1 MLGFYLALID
11 QPNDKEKFTEIYK
24 TYRILMYKTAMS
36 ITHNEA
42 LANET
47 VQDCLFKIARIIA
60 DFPAVRTKKA
70 KALVIIM
77 VRNKALDNLKVE
89 HIDKIEPIDEQ
100 EPVSDDII
108 GKILSDIGYNR
119 LVQEILSLDVIYR
132 DVLTLKLIYEYS
144 IDEIC
149 SWLNISE
156 NTAKSRIYRRR
167 KMLRERLGGF
177 YNEK

>member
-1 MLGFYLALID
+1 MKRLPMKRFRT
-11 QPNDKEKFTEIYK
+11 K
-24 TYRILMYKTAMS
+24 
-36 ITHNEA
+36 
-42 LANET
+42 
-47 VQDCLFKIARIIA
+47 IIA

-156 NTAKSRIYRRR
+156 NTAKSRIYRGR

>member
-1 MLGFYLALID
+1 
-11 QPNDKEKFTEIYK
+11 
-24 TYRILMYKTAMS
+24 
-36 ITHNEA
+36 
-42 LANET
+42 
-47 VQDCLFKIARIIA
+47 
-60 DFPAVRTKKA
+60 
-70 KALVIIM
+70 M

-119 LVQEILSLDVIYR
+119 LVQEILCLDVIYR

-156 NTAKSRIYRRR
+156 NTEKSRIYRGR